1 MPERTEMSKV
11 HIHEDDEGM
20 RSVYPANAIVEAM
33 EDIAAAQL
41 SSVQNLAP
49 NGVGWTDVHAI
60 QEPEKSF
67 KEIGLEWKS
76 IANAI
81 GEVLPR
87 IKEFEVGFG
96 TNNPYHHKDTDP
108 ACYGFGQSM
117 YLKLETDGDDLKAIW
132 FDTRSCVDE
141 ELFALRRA
149 LEVINE
155 IHPSMIADYW
165 LQTGGLIGDE
175 VFLDAYFEGLRGA
188 TASSADPSALSEE
201 RISSTFWSK
210 RLMGLFRKR

>member
-1 MPERTEMSKV
+1 MSKV

-20 RSVYPANAIVEAM
+20 RNVYPANAISDVM
-33 EDIAAAQL
+33 DDIAAAKL
-41 SSVQNLAP
+41 HSVENLAP

-67 KEIGLEWKS
+67 LEIGLEWQS
-76 IANAI
+76 VANAI

-96 TNNPYHHKDTDP
+96 TNNPFHYKDLDP
-108 ACYGFGQSM
+108 TCYGFGQSV
-117 YLKLETDGDDLKAIW
+117 YLKLETDGDYLKAIW
-132 FDTRSCVDE
+132 FDTRSNVEE

-149 LEVINE
+149 LEAINE

-165 LQTGGLIGDE
+165 LNTGGLIGDQA
-175 VFLDAYFEGLRGA
+175 FLDAYIEDLRG
-188 TASSADPSALSEE
+188 TAVPSTDPSVMKEE
-201 RISSTFWSK
+201 PISPTFWSK
-210 RLMGLFRKR
+210 VMTRVLGTR

>member
-1 MPERTEMSKV
+1 MSKV

-20 RSVYPANAIVEAM
+20 RNVYPVNAISDVM
-33 EDIAAAQL
+33 DDIAAAKL
-41 SSVQNLAP
+41 NSVENLAP

-67 KEIGLEWKS
+67 LEIGLEWQS
-76 IANAI
+76 VANAI

-96 TNNPYHHKDTDP
+96 TNNPFHYKDLDP
-108 ACYGFGQSM
+108 TCYGFGQSM
-117 YLKLETDGDDLKAIW
+117 YLKLETDGDYLKAIW
-132 FDTRSCVDE
+132 FDTRSNVEE

-149 LEVINE
+149 LEAINE

-165 LQTGGLIGDE
+165 LNTGGLIGDRA
-175 VFLDAYFEGLRGA
+175 FLDAYIEGLRG
-188 TASSADPSALSEE
+188 TAVPSTDPSIINEE
-201 RISSTFWSK
+201 PISPTFWSK
-210 RLMGLFRKR
+210 IIMRLFGTR